1 MYVCIVKD
9 LNKTKC
15 LDNGSHK
22 CRLIQKGFRDMSEL
36 SFSTVDYDLGKI
48 YIVANKRGVSNIFF
62 GRNGFH
68 AFLDSIDDANVTE
81 GGTAEKFA
89 RELRQ
94 YLKGKRSGFK
104 SALDLSSG
112 TRFQKAVWKKLLEV
126 PYGKVVTYKE
136 LARRVGSPRAAR
148 AVGNAMG
155 KNPLPIVVPCHRV
168 LASNGLGGYSCGIE
182 IKKNLLRLE
191 GVIS

>member
-1 MYVCIVKD
+1 MPNHTSEKRFYALSSELQGDKLNTLVCLYIVQG
-9 LNKTKC
+9 LNKTEC
-15 LDNGSHK
+15 LDNRSHR

-36 SFSTVDYDLGKI
+36 SFSTVDSGLGKI

-68 AFLDSIDDANVTE
+68 AFLDSIDEANVTE
-81 GGTAEKFA
+81 GGKAEKFA

-112 TRFQKAVWKKLLEV
+112 TRFQ
-126 PYGKVVTYKE
+126 
-136 LARRVGSPRAAR
+136 R
-148 AVGNAMG
+148 AV
-155 KNPLPIVVPCHRV
+155 
-168 LASNGLGGYSCGIE
+168 
-182 IKKNLLRLE
+182 
-191 GVIS
+191 